1 MLRKQQLLNII
12 NTVFNGNSVCD
23 KISLIRYTKEYT
35 LSKMP
40 MLLYVRNDAHQA
52 AAPTYSRCTVKNNR
66 E

>member
-23 KISLIRYTKEYT
+23 KISLIRYT
-35 LSKMP
+35 LSKMS
-40 MLLYVRNDAHQA
+40 MLLYVRNDAHRA